1 MAPTTARRHRPL
13 IALAGALAPLALA
26 LALAQTPAGLGPG
39 ICEQPINLDAA
50 SSEVDYKTNT
60 VVFKDVVISQ
70 CAMRVAAEHARA
82 TGLNFANSRWTFD
95 GNVRIDADQRG
106 SIRSDAAVVEFKDNH
121 IARATVTGKPAEF
134 QQQREGVL
142 ARGHADEIVYDV
154 NEQTVRLSKDAWLSD
169 GQAEMKGPLLVY
181 NIRAQTIKTESV
193 PGDPGRI
200 RITIDPN
207 SKPDAA
213 KRPPPAPNSS
223 PPPQS

>member
-1 MAPTTARRHRPL
+1 MAPTAHSRHLPL
-13 IALAGALAPLALA
+13 AALACALAPLALA
-26 LALAQTPAGLGPG
+26 LAQAPAGVAPG
-39 ICEQPINLDAA
+39 ACEQPINLDAA

-134 QQQREGVL
+134 EQKRSDSQAV
-142 ARGHADEIVYDV
+142 AHGHADEIVYDV
-154 NEQTVRLSKDAWLSD
+154 NNGTVRLSKDAWLSD
-169 GQAEMKGPLLVY
+169 GQNEISGPLLVY
-181 NIRAQTIKTESV
+181 DIRAQRIQAATSPGSDQRVHIIIQPQSV
-193 PGDPGRI
+193 P
-200 RITIDPN
+200 
-207 SKPDAA
+207 KPAQ
-213 KRPPPAPNSS
+213 N
-223 PPPQS
+223 PQP

>member
-1 MAPTTARRHRPL
+1 MALTTRKRRL
-13 IALAGALAPLALA
+13 ALAALAGTLAPLALA
-26 LALAQTPAGLGPG
+26 LAETPAGLAPG
-39 ICEQPINLDAA
+39 ACEQPINLDAA

-70 CAMRVAAEHARA
+70 CAMRVSAEHARA

-95 GNVRIDADQRG
+95 GNVKIDADQRG

-134 QQQREGVL
+134 QEQREGVL

-169 GQAEMKGPLLVY
+169 GQGEMKGPLLVY
-181 NIRAQTIKTESV
+181 NIRAQTIKAESV

-207 SKPDAA
+207 SKPGSL
-213 KRPPPAPNSS
+213 KRPTPAPNPA